1 MKIPNWLKSL
11 RPIYPS
17 SRSGKTAQF
26 TYALI
31 GDRMIRG
38 ELFAV
43 KADDSVRDLL
53 RAEVKAVNYSGQPGV
68 GGAPPEGHGGPY
80 FVKCFRGG
88 LASIPFKDRERTMII
103 LRTFG

>member
-1 MKIPNWLKSL
+1 MKTPQWLKSL
-11 RPIYPS
+11 SIFPA

-43 KADDSVRDLL
+43 KADESVRELL
-53 RAEVKAVNYSGQPGV
+53 RAETKAVNYSGHAGV
-68 GGAPPEGHGGPY
+68 GGAPPDGHGGPY
-80 FVKCFRGG
+80 FVKTIHGG